1 LCRDAHQPGTW
12 FCGAGDVL
20 YRTTDDA
27 SGWEVVGRFPGESV
41 ECVRVIAGQPGLVGC
56 VVHQEAG
63 STVRVSRDCGESW
76 AVAART
82 AFRVEDLAWVERDSG
97 LVAVLATD
105 AGLYELGLTET
116 AVPVQVVVDPAR
128 PTQPCH
134 AVASGRTMR
143 GETNVAVALA
153 DAGGVHLSVEGG
165 APDTFRPI
173 GLEGNDVRV
182 LAIADAGPRSF
193 LWAGTFAAGRDD
205 PGAGCVA
212 RELLAGGDDPPGGWR
227 NVSAGWNGGSCRSLA
242 VGGDQVY
249 AGTHRA
255 GVVRVDLLR
264 SDAAW
269 QPLAVRAGLPLR
281 DPGRFAPVYA
291 VAAAGDGA
299 LVLAGGDD
307 GVYRSDDG
315 GDSYEPVSIREFRD
329 TVTLPP
335 TWLFCSGAHEIQ
347 VFEDA
352 PRGS

>member
-1 LCRDAHQPGTW
+1 
-12 FCGAGDVL
+12 
-20 YRTTDDA
+20 
-27 SGWEVVGRFPGESV
+27 
-41 ECVRVIAGQPGLVGC
+41 
-56 VVHQEAG
+56 
-63 STVRVSRDCGESW
+63 
-76 AVAART
+76 
-82 AFRVEDLAWVERDSG
+82 
-97 LVAVLATD
+97 
-105 AGLYELGLTET
+105 
-116 AVPVQVVVDPAR
+116 VPIQVVVDPAR
-128 PTQPCH
+128 PTHPCH
-134 AVASGRTMR
+134 GVASGRSMR

-153 DAGGVHLSVEGG
+153 DSGGVHLSVEGG

-173 GLEGNDVRV
+173 GLAGTDVRV

-205 PGAGCVA
+205 PGAGCRA
-212 RELLAGGDDPPGGWR
+212 RELLAGGADPPDGWR
-227 NVSAGWNGGSCRSLA
+227 TVDAGWSGGSCRSLA
-242 VGGDQVY
+242 FGGDQVY

-255 GVVRVDLLR
+255 GVVRIDLLQ
-264 SDAAW
+264 SDSTW

-291 VAAAGDGA
+291 VAAAADGSLA
-299 LVLAGGDD
+299 LAGGDD

-315 GDSYEPVSIREFRD
+315 GNNYEPASIREFRD